1 MTLKTENSARY
12 YSMKFIISLK
22 FVIIFNWYFSQEKTL
37 SLKLDSNNHIVNNY
51 LTKSKINLIS
61 LRATSNLLTNNSLL
75 EYNSIILPER
85 KKAFI
90 RHIKHINEKLEEYY
104 FESRDIDS
112 QAIELMLE
120 LHYLKSSFIQKG
132 IFDMDRNFTIRD
144 KIKLSKNT
152 AKSKKYHY

>member
-1 MTLKTENSARY
+1 
-12 YSMKFIISLK
+12 MKFIISLK

-37 SLKLDSNNHIVNNY
+37 SLKLDSNLHIVNNY
-51 LTKSKINLIS
+51 IANSKIDLIS

-112 QAIELMLE
+112 QAIEDYKTWQNNHAGDE
-120 LHYLKSSFIQKG
+120 ASDNNEIPPSHNYVHTEKEQE
-132 IFDMDRNFTIRD
+132 
-144 KIKLSKNT
+144 
-152 AKSKKYHY
+152 KYIAFCFKQWGWPTN